1 MKRILITGLNSYI
14 GNQFVDWIS
23 EQKEEY
29 QIQRVSVRDNKWKE
43 MDWSTYD
50 TVLHVAGIAHNSSD
64 ASLEEL
70 YYQVNRDLT
79 IEIAVKAKSEGVRH
93 FVNMSSIII
102 FGTKNE
108 KIDLNTTP
116 DPDNFYGDSKL
127 QAEINLNELAT
138 DNFIISH
145 IRPPM
150 VYGANSKGNFPL
162 LVKLASKTPIFPNY
176 ENKRSMIYIKN
187 LCEFLRIVI
196 DGKIP
201 GELHPQNREYTKT
214 SNLVSSI
221 AKNKNHR
228 VIQTKIFNPLIP
240 LLTKI
245 NLVNKVFGDLYYS
258 KEISKVNFDYQIYSL
273 TESIEDIYTN
283 EINRALNS

>member
-1 MKRILITGLNSYI
+1 
-14 GNQFVDWIS
+14 
-23 EQKEEY
+23 
-29 QIQRVSVRDNKWKE
+29 
-43 MDWSTYD
+43 
-50 TVLHVAGIAHNSSD
+50 
-64 ASLEEL
+64 
-70 YYQVNRDLT
+70 
-79 IEIAVKAKSEGVRH
+79 
-93 FVNMSSIII
+93 MSSIII

-108 KIDLNTTP
+108 KIDLSTTP

-127 QAEINLNELAT
+127 QAEVNLNELAT

-196 DGKIP
+196 DGKIS
-201 GELHPQNREYTKT
+201 GELHPQNREYIKT

-273 TESIEDIYTN
+273 TESIDDIYTN
-283 EINRALNS
+283 EINRGLNS

>member
-1 MKRILITGLNSYI
+1 
-14 GNQFVDWIS
+14 
-23 EQKEEY
+23 
-29 QIQRVSVRDNKWKE
+29 

-79 IEIAVKAKSEGVRH
+79 IEIAVKAKAEGVRH

-127 QAEINLNELAT
+127 QAEVNLNELAT

-150 VYGANSKGNFPL
+150 VYGANSKGNFRL

-187 LCEFLRIVI
+187 LCEFLRLVI

-201 GELHPQNREYTKT
+201 GELHPQNSEYIKT

-283 EINRALNS
+283 EIT